1 MDKIKLLKA
10 MGIGRFQVMALLQA
24 ARHYIIH
31 KDLKKAKSF
40 GLNRAIFYAW
50 AKHYGPRSRPWISL
64 KIEEILNKPSS
75 VEKKKTRCPEG
86 YVEVLGE
93 CVQVD
98 SLGYYVIGEKSQTP
112 QDFDYQVLKRIGK
125 VTNPNKVWEI
135 AVEYVSMFPKWVLED
150 PQKFYKLVYEPVRDY
165 FIMEIV
171 RGEKPK
177 PPQNLLGKLRSLEE
191 MYRKIKSKQ
200 KTLFDFS

>member
-1 MDKIKLLKA
+1 MDKAKLLKA
-10 MGIGRFQVMALLQA
+10 TGIGRFQVMALLQA

-50 AKHYGPRSRPWISL
+50 AKHYGPRSRPWMSL
-64 KIEEILNKPSS
+64 RVEEILSRPSS
-75 VEKKKTRCPEG
+75 IEKRKTSCPEG
-86 YVEVLGE
+86 YIEVLGE

-125 VTNPNKVWEI
+125 VADPSKVWEAAI
-135 AVEYVSMFPKWVLED
+135 EYVSKFPKWVLED
-150 PQKFYKLVYEPVRDY
+150 PQKFYKLVYEPVRDH
-165 FIMEIV
+165 FILEV
-171 RGEKPK
+171 VKGGKPE
-177 PPQNLLGKLRSLEE
+177 PPRSLLDRLRSLEE
-191 MYRKIKSKQ
+191 MYRRIKSKQ

>member
-24 ARHYIIH
+24 ARYYVIH
-31 KDLKKAKSF
+31 RDLRRAKSF

-50 AKHYGPRSRPWISL
+50 AKHYGPRSRLWMSL

-75 VEKKKTRCPEG
+75 VEKKKTKCPEG

-98 SLGYYVIGEKSQTP
+98 SLGHYVIGEKSQTP
-112 QDFDYQVLKRIGK
+112 QDFDHQVLKRISK
-125 VTNPNKVWEI
+125 VTDPSKVWEA
-135 AVEYVSMFPKWVLED
+135 AVEYVSKFPKWVLED
-150 PQKFYKLVYEPVRDY
+150 SQKFYKLVYEPVRDY
-165 FIMEIV
+165 FILEIIK
-171 RGEKPK
+171 GEKPR
-177 PPQNLLGKLRSLEE
+177 PPQNLLDRLRSLEE
-191 MYRKIKSKQ
+191 MYNRMKSKQ